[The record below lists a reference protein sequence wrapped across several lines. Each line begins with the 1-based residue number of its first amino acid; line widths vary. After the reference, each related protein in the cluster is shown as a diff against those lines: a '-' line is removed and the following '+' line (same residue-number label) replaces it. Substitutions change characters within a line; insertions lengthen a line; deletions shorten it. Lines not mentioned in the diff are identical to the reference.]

1 MAASN
6 RIKAEMYILFSC
18 NAWHEYSSFEPK
30 AVFSSIEKAADFL
43 QKNRRELKLEEDDIE
58 CFRQHSQTQG
68 RNTNYLVQS
77 CPYNPVRKK
86 GSGMTKNPIHKQSTK
101 YHLNMNI
108 FPKKN

>member
-6 RIKAEMYILFSC
+6 RKKAEMYILFSC

-30 AVFSSIEKAADFL
+30 AVFFHRKGSRL
-43 QKNRRELKLEEDDIE
+43 PTKNRRKLKLEEDDVE

-77 CPYNPVRKK
+77 CPYNPVRARD
-86 GSGMTKNPIHKQSTK
+86 
-101 YHLNMNI
+101 LE
-108 FPKKN
+108 

>member
-30 AVFSSIEKAADFL
+30 AVFSSIEKAA
-43 QKNRRELKLEEDDIE
+43 ELKLEEDDVE

-77 CPYNPVRKK
+77 CPYNPVRARD
-86 GSGMTKNPIHKQSTK
+86 
-101 YHLNMNI
+101 LE
-108 FPKKN
+108 

>member
-43 QKNRRELKLEEDDIE
+43 QKNRRKLKLEEDDIE

-68 RNTNYLVQS
+68 GNTNYLVQS
-77 CPYNPVRKK
+77 CPDRK
-86 GSGMTKNPIHKQSTK
+86 STR
-101 YHLNMNI
+101 LNSSHTDISRM
-108 FPKKN
+108 PSSA

>member
-43 QKNRRELKLEEDDIE
+43 QKNRRKLKLEENDIE

-77 CPYNPVRKK
+77 CTYNPVRARD
-86 GSGMTKNPIHKQSTK
+86 
-101 YHLNMNI
+101 LE
-108 FPKKN
+108 

>member
-6 RIKAEMYILFSC
+6 RKKAEMYILFSC

-43 QKNRRELKLEEDDIE
+43 QKNRRKLKLEEDDVE

-77 CPYNPVRKK
+77 LQSSPCKRL
-86 GSGMTKNPIHKQSTK
+86 GMTKNPFINNHIKIYDYDK
-101 YHLNMNI
+101 
-108 FPKKN
+108 

>member
-30 AVFSSIEKAADFL
+30 AVFSSIEYSSFEPKAVFSSIEKAADFL
-43 QKNRRELKLEEDDIE
+43 QKNRRKLKLEEDDVE

-77 CPYNPVRKK
+77 CPYNPVRARD
-86 GSGMTKNPIHKQSTK
+86 
-101 YHLNMNI
+101 LE
-108 FPKKN
+108 

>member
-43 QKNRRELKLEEDDIE
+43 QKNRRKLKLEVSI
-58 CFRQHSQTQG
+58 R
-68 RNTNYLVQS
+68 
-77 CPYNPVRKK
+77 
-86 GSGMTKNPIHKQSTK
+86 
-101 YHLNMNI
+101 
-108 FPKKN
+108 

>member
-30 AVFSSIEKAADFL
+30 AADFL
-43 QKNRRELKLEEDDIE
+43 QKNRRKLKLEEDDIE

-77 CPYNPVRKK
+77 CPYNPVRARD
-86 GSGMTKNPIHKQSTK
+86 
-101 YHLNMNI
+101 LE
-108 FPKKN
+108 

>member
-30 AVFSSIEKAADFL
+30 A
-43 QKNRRELKLEEDDIE
+43 EDDIE

-77 CPYNPVRKK
+77 CPYNPVR
-86 GSGMTKNPIHKQSTK
+86 TRD
-101 YHLNMNI
+101 LE
-108 FPKKN
+108 